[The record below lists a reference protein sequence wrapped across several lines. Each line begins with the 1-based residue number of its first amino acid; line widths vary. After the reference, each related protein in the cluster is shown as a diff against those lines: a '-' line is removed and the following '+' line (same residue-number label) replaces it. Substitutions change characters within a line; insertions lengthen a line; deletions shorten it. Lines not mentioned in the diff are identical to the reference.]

1 MNGFR
6 RLARVA
12 YTFVMMNY
20 AAIAGLIAISRGR
33 EVWK

>member
-1 MNGFR
+1 MFQ

-20 AAIAGLIAISRGR
+20 SAIVGLVALGRGR